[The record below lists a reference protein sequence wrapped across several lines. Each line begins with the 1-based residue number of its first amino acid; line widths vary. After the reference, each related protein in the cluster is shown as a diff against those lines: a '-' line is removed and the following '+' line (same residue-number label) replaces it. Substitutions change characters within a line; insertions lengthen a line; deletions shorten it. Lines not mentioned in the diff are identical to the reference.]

1 MGFHRLLLRS
11 LSKFGQIIIIHQI
24 ISTPHFFTFHKFHSE
39 FYCSLKEMTNP
50 NIADPKRIRIS
61 NLRKSYQSG
70 KLQTEVL
77 KGLELDIPSSTVITL
92 MGPSGSGKSTFLNI
106 LSGID
111 KPDSGEVFVNGK
123 SLHLMN
129 EKELT
134 KYRREETGIVFQF
147 FHLLPYLNALENVA
161 VPLYIS
167 GIGKMQARNTAE
179 EALEKVGLSSRKFH
193 KPDELSGGEQQRV
206 AIARALCKQPSLIL
220 ADEPTGN
227 LDTKNAENV
236 IQLLI
241 DLQRQYGFTLFIV
254 THDQKL
260 GSLGEFRLK
269 MMDGIL
275 VD

>member
-1 MGFHRLLLRS
+1 MT
-11 LSKFGQIIIIHQI
+11 
-24 ISTPHFFTFHKFHSE
+24 TPD
-39 FYCSLKEMTNP
+39 L
-50 NIADPKRIRIS
+50 KRIKIA

-70 KLQTEVL
+70 KLKTEVL
-77 KGLELDIPSSTVITL
+77 KGLELDIPSSSVITL

-111 KPDSGEVFVNGK
+111 TPDQGEVIVNGK
-123 SLHLMN
+123 SLHSMN
-129 EKELT
+129 ERELT
-134 KYRREETGIVFQF
+134 RYRREDTGIIFQF

-167 GIGKMQARNTAE
+167 GIGKVQARKTAE
-179 EALEKVGLSSRKFH
+179 EALAKVGLTDRKLH

-206 AIARALCKQPSLIL
+206 AIARAVCKNPSLIL

-236 IQLLI
+236 IRLLV
-241 DLQRQYGFTLFIV
+241 DLQKQNGFTLFIV

-260 GSLGEFRLK
+260 GSLGEYRLK
-269 MMDGIL
+269 MADGIL
-275 VD
+275 TD

>member
-1 MGFHRLLLRS
+1 
-11 LSKFGQIIIIHQI
+11 
-24 ISTPHFFTFHKFHSE
+24 
-39 FYCSLKEMTNP
+39 MTSP
-50 NIADPKRIRIS
+50 DTTDPKRIRIS

-77 KGLELDIPSSTVITL
+77 KGLELDIPSSSVITL

-111 KPDSGEVFVNGK
+111 KPDFGEVFVNGK
-123 SLHLMN
+123 FLHLMN

-147 FHLLPYLNALENVA
+147 FHLLSYLNALENVA

-167 GIGKMQARNTAE
+167 GIGKTQARNAAE

-206 AIARALCKQPSLIL
+206 AIARALCKRPSLIL

-227 LDTKNAENV
+227 LDAKNAENV

-241 DLQRQYGFTLFIV
+241 DLQKQHGFTLFIV

-269 MMDGIL
+269 MTDGTL
-275 VD
+275 ED

>member
-1 MGFHRLLLRS
+1 
-11 LSKFGQIIIIHQI
+11 
-24 ISTPHFFTFHKFHSE
+24 
-39 FYCSLKEMTNP
+39 MTSP
-50 NIADPKRIRIS
+50 DTTDPKRIRIS

-77 KGLELDIPSSTVITL
+77 KGLELDIPSSSVITL

-111 KPDSGEVFVNGK
+111 KPDFGEVFVNGK

-147 FHLLPYLNALENVA
+147 FHLLSYLNALENVA

-167 GIGKMQARNTAE
+167 GIGKTQARNAAE

-206 AIARALCKQPSLIL
+206 AIARALCKRPSLIL

-227 LDTKNAENV
+227 LDAKNAENV

-241 DLQRQYGFTLFIV
+241 DLQKQHGFTLFIV

-269 MMDGIL
+269 MTDGTL
-275 VD
+275 ED

>member
-1 MGFHRLLLRS
+1 MRNSDFL
-11 LSKFGQIIIIHQI
+11 Q
-24 ISTPHFFTFHKFHSE
+24 T
-39 FYCSLKEMTNP
+39 
-50 NIADPKRIRIS
+50 DPKRIQIS

-70 KLQTEVL
+70 KLKTEVL
-77 KGLELDIPSSTVITL
+77 KGLNLDIPSASVITL
-92 MGPSGSGKSTFLNI
+92 MGASGSGKSTFLNI

-111 KPDSGEVFVNGK
+111 TPDSGEVLVNGNY
-123 SLHLMN
+123 LHLMR
-129 EKELT
+129 ETELT
-134 KYRREETGIVFQF
+134 KYRREDTGIIFQF

-167 GIGKMQARNTAE
+167 GIGKKEAKQIAK
-179 EALEKVGLSSRKFH
+179 EALSQVGLSERMSH

-206 AIARALCKQPSLIL
+206 AIARAVCKNPSLIL

-236 IQLLI
+236 IRLLI
-241 DLQRQYGFTLFIV
+241 DLQNRNGFTLFIV
-254 THDQKL
+254 THDQNL

-269 MMDGIL
+269 MADGIL

>member
-1 MGFHRLLLRS
+1 
-11 LSKFGQIIIIHQI
+11 
-24 ISTPHFFTFHKFHSE
+24 
-39 FYCSLKEMTNP
+39 MTNQ
-50 NIADPKRIRIS
+50 NKIDFQRIRVS
-61 NLRKSYQSG
+61 KLHKSYQIG
-70 KLQTEVL
+70 KIKTEVL
-77 KGLELDIPSSTVITL
+77 KGLELDIPSRSIVTL

-111 KPDSGEVFVNGK
+111 TPDSGEIFVNGNV
-123 SLHLMN
+123 LHSMN

-134 KYRREETGIVFQF
+134 KYRREKTGIIFQF

-167 GIGKMQARNTAE
+167 GIGKTEAHIMAE
-179 EALEKVGLSSRKFH
+179 EALENVGLSERKIH

-206 AIARALCKQPSLIL
+206 AIARAICKRPSLIL

-236 IQLLI
+236 IQLLV
-241 DLQRQYGFTLFIV
+241 DLQKQNGFTLFIV

-269 MMDGIL
+269 MEDGIL
-275 VD
+275 TN

>member
-1 MGFHRLLLRS
+1 
-11 LSKFGQIIIIHQI
+11 
-24 ISTPHFFTFHKFHSE
+24 
-39 FYCSLKEMTNP
+39 MTND
-50 NIADPKRIRIS
+50 NKIDLQRIRVS
-61 NLRKSYQSG
+61 KLHKSYQIG
-70 KLQTEVL
+70 KIKTEIL
-77 KGLELDIPSSTVITL
+77 KGLELDIPSPSIITL

-111 KPDSGEVFVNGK
+111 TPDSGEVFINGNM
-123 SLHLMN
+123 LHSMS

-134 KYRREETGIVFQF
+134 KYRREKTGIIFQF

-167 GIGKMQARNTAE
+167 GIGKTKAHIMAE
-179 EALEKVGLSSRKFH
+179 KALENVGLSDRKTH

-236 IQLLI
+236 IQLLL
-241 DLQRQYGFTLFIV
+241 DLQKQNGFTLFIV
-254 THDQKL
+254 THDQWL

-269 MMDGIL
+269 MEDGIL
-275 VD
+275 KN

>member
-1 MGFHRLLLRS
+1 
-11 LSKFGQIIIIHQI
+11 
-24 ISTPHFFTFHKFHSE
+24 
-39 FYCSLKEMTNP
+39 MTNP

-77 KGLELDIPSSTVITL
+77 KGLELDIPSSSVITL

-167 GIGKMQARNTAE
+167 GIRKMQARNTAE

>member
-1 MGFHRLLLRS
+1 
-11 LSKFGQIIIIHQI
+11 
-24 ISTPHFFTFHKFHSE
+24 
-39 FYCSLKEMTNP
+39 MTNP

-77 KGLELDIPSSTVITL
+77 KGLELDIPSSSVITL

>member
-1 MGFHRLLLRS
+1 
-11 LSKFGQIIIIHQI
+11 
-24 ISTPHFFTFHKFHSE
+24 
-39 FYCSLKEMTNP
+39 MTNS
-50 NIADPKRIRIS
+50 NATDSKRIRIS
-61 NLRKSYQSG
+61 GLRKSYQSG

-77 KGLELDIPSSTVITL
+77 KGLELDIPSASIVTL

-111 KPDSGEVFVNGK
+111 VPDSGEIRVNGN
-123 SLHLMN
+123 SLHSMN

-134 KYRREETGIVFQF
+134 KYRREETGIIFQF

-167 GIGKMQARNTAE
+167 GVGKARARKLAE
-179 EALEKVGLSSRKFH
+179 EALEKVGLSSRQNH

-206 AIARALCKQPSLIL
+206 AIARAVCKRPSLIL

-236 IQLLI
+236 IRLLM
-241 DLQRQYGFTLFIV
+241 DLQKQHGFTLFIV

-269 MMDGIL
+269 MADGIL

>member
-1 MGFHRLLLRS
+1 
-11 LSKFGQIIIIHQI
+11 
-24 ISTPHFFTFHKFHSE
+24 
-39 FYCSLKEMTNP
+39 MTTS
-50 NIADPKRIRIS
+50 DLKRIKIA

-70 KLQTEVL
+70 KLKTEVL
-77 KGLELDIPSSTVITL
+77 KGLELDIPSSSVITL

-111 KPDSGEVFVNGK
+111 TPDQGEVIVNGK
-123 SLHLMN
+123 SLHSMN
-129 EKELT
+129 ERELT
-134 KYRREETGIVFQF
+134 RYRREDTGIIFQF

-167 GIGKMQARNTAE
+167 GIGKVQARKTAE
-179 EALEKVGLSSRKFH
+179 EALAKVGLTDRKLH

-206 AIARALCKQPSLIL
+206 AIARAVCKNPSLIL

-236 IQLLI
+236 IRLLV
-241 DLQRQYGFTLFIV
+241 DLQKQNGFTLFIV

-260 GSLGEFRLK
+260 GSLGEYRLK
-269 MMDGIL
+269 MADGIL
-275 VD
+275 TD

>member
-1 MGFHRLLLRS
+1 
-11 LSKFGQIIIIHQI
+11 
-24 ISTPHFFTFHKFHSE
+24 
-39 FYCSLKEMTNP
+39 MTNQ
-50 NIADPKRIRIS
+50 NKIDSKRIRVS
-61 NLRKSYQSG
+61 NLHKSYQSG

-77 KGLELDIPSSTVITL
+77 KGLELDIPSSSIVTL

-111 KPDSGEVFVNGK
+111 VPDSGEVFVNGK
-123 SLHLMN
+123 SLHTMN

-134 KYRREETGIVFQF
+134 EYRREETGIIFQF

-167 GIGKMQARNTAE
+167 GIGKKQAQNAAE
-179 EALEKVGLSSRKFH
+179 EALEKVGLSTRKFH

-206 AIARALCKQPSLIL
+206 AIARALCKRPSLIL

-236 IQLLI
+236 IRLLS
-241 DLQRQYGFTLFIV
+241 DLQKQYGFTLFIV

-269 MMDGIL
+269 MADGIL
-275 VD
+275 TD